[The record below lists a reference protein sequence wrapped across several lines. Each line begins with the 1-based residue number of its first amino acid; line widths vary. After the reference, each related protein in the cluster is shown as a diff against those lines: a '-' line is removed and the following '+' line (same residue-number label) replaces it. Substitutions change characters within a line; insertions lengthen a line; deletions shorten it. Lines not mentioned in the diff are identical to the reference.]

1 MTDLSPS
8 SEGGLAQQAVAARSQ
23 GSESPWQGRFA
34 ESWPL
39 IIVIGVL
46 CLSLGLSVLL
56 IESRLVVGVV
66 VLLLMGA
73 LMLRHPYVGI
83 LLYFAILYG
92 RPAEIGVLPAL
103 LHVERVVAVI
113 LMVAVGVNFMAGQR
127 RRLPASQVNWAVVG
141 LLAAI
146 LASVPFAYWRGGALS
161 AALEFAKLCFLY
173 FSVILLVGN
182 LPRARVL
189 LWLVLVVWAWHGA
202 SAWVGYHAG
211 TSVFLG
217 EQHIARAL
225 GPTSRFGGAN
235 TLGYLLVVG
244 LCFVVGLFRAERS
257 LFARVTLVVLG
268 LLCFGGTLMTG
279 SRTALVG
286 VAFLALVAIWQT
298 RRKLLAAGLAAAF
311 LALGWMAT
319 PGSLRSR
326 YETIRTYQTEATW
339 VNRQRGWVTG
349 ARMFLDHPLFGV
361 GAGNFGA
368 ARHASYE
375 RSWLEAHSVYTQVAA
390 ELGFPGIICFGVFVV
405 LVFRENR
412 RLRRKL
418 EEMEQ
423 SGEVLYAH
431 TLSVTLS
438 TALAM
443 LLVLGIAGH
452 NMYNPNYYLVAAL
465 TVALGRIAR
474 DWGED
479 GEHAVRPAEEGA
491 AG

>member
-8 SEGGLAQQAVAARSQ
+8 AEGGPAQQAVAARSQ

-39 IIVIGVL
+39 IIVIAVL
-46 CLSLGLSVLL
+46 ALGLGLSVLL
-56 IESRLVVGVV
+56 VESRLVVSV
-66 VLLLMGA
+66 VLLLVA
-73 LMLRHPYVGI
+73 AAVILRHPYVGL
-83 LLYFAILYG
+83 LLYFVILYG

-113 LMVAVGVNFMAGQR
+113 LMVAVGISFIAGQR
-127 RRLPASQVNWAVVG
+127 RRVPASRVNWAIVG

-146 LASVPFAYWRGGALS
+146 LASVPFAYWRGGAVS
-161 AALEFAKLCFLY
+161 ATLEFAKLCFLY

-182 LPRARVL
+182 LRGARVL
-189 LWLVLVVWAWHGA
+189 LWLVLAVWAWHGL
-202 SAWVGYHAG
+202 SAWIGYHAG
-211 TSVFLG
+211 TSVFVG
-217 EQHIARAL
+217 EQHIVRAL

-257 LFARVTLVVLG
+257 LLARVALVALG
-268 LLCFGGTLMTG
+268 LLCFGGALMTG

-286 VAFLALVAIWQT
+286 VAVLALVAVWQT
-298 RRKLLAAGLAAAF
+298 RYKLLGAGLAVLL

-319 PGSLRSR
+319 PESLRSR
-326 YETIRTYQTEATW
+326 YETIRTYQTEVTW
-339 VNRQRGWVTG
+339 VNRQHGWMTG
-349 ARMFLDHPLFGV
+349 ARMFLEHPLFGV

-368 ARHASYE
+368 ARHGLYE
-375 RSWLEAHSVYTQVAA
+375 GSWLEAHSVYTQVAA
-390 ELGFPGIICFGVFVV
+390 ELGLPGIICFGVLIV

-423 SGEVLYAH
+423 SGEVLYAR
-431 TLSVTLS
+431 TLSITLS

-443 LLVLGIAGH
+443 LLVLGITGH

-465 TVALGRIAR
+465 TVALGSIVRG
-474 DWGED
+474 WVED
-479 GEHAVRPAEEGA
+479 GEHGVLPVEEGA